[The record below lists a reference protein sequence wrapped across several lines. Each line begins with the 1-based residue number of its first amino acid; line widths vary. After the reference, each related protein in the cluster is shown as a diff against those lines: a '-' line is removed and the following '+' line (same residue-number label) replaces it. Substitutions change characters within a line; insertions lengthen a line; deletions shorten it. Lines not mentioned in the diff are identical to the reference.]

1 MPMYNLIE
9 HNINYSK
16 SSRTSWQFC
25 KYILPVNNS
34 DAIFDS
40 NGTNTISTWFNL
52 KAKIRGQTSN
62 LGTKYVEIMVPVKY
76 LSKFWRT
83 LEMPLANCD
92 FNLDL
97 N

>member
-16 SSRTSWQFC
+16 SSRTSWQFGT
-25 KYILPVNNS
+25 YILPVNNS